1 MGPGPGFIWSPRVV
15 GPTMGL
21 QDVVAELARDRS
33 SGASEIAVRAAEAL
47 ASADDADAVRESCRR
62 LVAAHPAM
70 APLVHLAADAIRAVE
85 GDGVEGLA
93 GLAERRQARRQDLTG
108 MAAGFVDPDADVVT
122 YSRSGSVLAA
132 LQAVAGPDLSVT
144 LSEGR
149 PGGEG
154 LSVAEELT
162 RAGADVT
169 LTTDAGLAR
178 HLEDADMLMV
188 GADALAVD
196 GFVNKVGT
204 GMLCLAAQDADA
216 GVLVVA
222 ATDKVWPA
230 SLGRAPPVDA
240 TGSWDV
246 DVPDGVSVD
255 LRLFEVVPLDRVT
268 GVVTEEG
275 PLPPAQVADRARR
288 IDVPPAVQQAVQE
301 AG

>member
-1 MGPGPGFIWSPRVV
+1 MD
-15 GPTMGL
+15 L
-21 QDVVAELARDRS
+21 QATVDELARDRS
-33 SGASEIAVRAAEAL
+33 LGASEIAARAAETL
-47 ASADDADAVRESCRR
+47 AGADDAEGVVEACRR

-85 GDGVEGLA
+85 DDGVEALA
-93 GLAERRQARRQDLTG
+93 GLAERHEARRQDLTG

-132 LQAVAGPDLSVT
+132 LRSVVGPDLSVT
-144 LSEGR
+144 LSEAR

-154 LSVAEELT
+154 LSVAEELAD
-162 RAGADVT
+162 AGADVT

-204 GMLCLAAQDADA
+204 GMLCLAAKQADA

-230 SLGRAPPVDA
+230 SLGRAPSVDA

-246 DVPDGVSVD
+246 DVPEGVSVD
-255 LRLFEVVPLDRVT
+255 LRLFEGVPLDRVT
-268 GVVTEEG
+268 GVITEEG

-288 IDVPPAVQQAVQE
+288 IDVPPAVQEAVQE
-301 AG
+301 AV